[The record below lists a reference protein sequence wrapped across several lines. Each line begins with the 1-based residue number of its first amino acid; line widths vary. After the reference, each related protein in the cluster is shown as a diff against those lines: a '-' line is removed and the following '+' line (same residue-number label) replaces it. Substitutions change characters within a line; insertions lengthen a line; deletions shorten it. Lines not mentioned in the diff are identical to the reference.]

1 MKVTRY
7 HLSEISY
14 NKTYLFYSRNKHFCF
29 FLSQLIISLQTMS
42 NKTLYLT
49 LEKTKSIIIFLQT
62 QLENVIVIQLQVKIF
77 QI

>member
-1 MKVTRY
+1 
-7 HLSEISY
+7 
-14 NKTYLFYSRNKHFCF
+14 
-29 FLSQLIISLQTMS
+29 MS